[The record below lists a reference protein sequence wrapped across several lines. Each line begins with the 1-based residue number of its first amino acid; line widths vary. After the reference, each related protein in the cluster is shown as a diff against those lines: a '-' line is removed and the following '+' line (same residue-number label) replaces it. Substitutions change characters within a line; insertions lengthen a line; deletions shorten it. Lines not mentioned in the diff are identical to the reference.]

1 MPSGS
6 LNASSYRERFVARG
20 SIGLK
25 GWIGNAARSDA
36 AWNDAFLDRRARGVQ
51 GVVSAILEMRPSVI
65 YRSQMTEV
73 RQTPIFR
80 KWLGDL
86 ADRRAAEHIA
96 KQIVR
101 LRSGL
106 IGDAKA
112 VGGGVADRSWTGGTG
127 SISPNAE
134 RC

>member
-1 MPSGS
+1 MRCGP
-6 LNASSYRERFVARG
+6 LNASSYRERFAARG

-51 GVVSAILEMRPSVI
+51 GVVSAILETRPSVI
-65 YRSQMTEV
+65 YRSQMIEV

-86 ADRRAAEHIA
+86 ADRRAAERIA
-96 KQIVR
+96 QRIVR